1 MSANQGKR
9 VLIVKTSSL
18 GDIILGLQVA
28 NTLKANDPT
37 MSLCWVSRRRFQPI
51 VEASNLVDRVFTFY
65 RTGSLRDFWGLCKE
79 LRAERFD
86 YVLDMQGLAR
96 SGLMSFAAKSPVK
109 VGRSDA
115 REGATLFYDR
125 MVPLPPTQP
134 KPHAI
139 EILLEF
145 CRVFGFEPSLAG
157 KIEFADSAGLD
168 AAVRSKSDEARTI
181 AIFPGKERAN
191 WDWSGYLDLAKGL
204 LGRDDRIKV
213 VMAGL
218 QKGALSESLSKK
230 GPERFIDLRGE
241 TDLGQVGALIQS
253 SDLVV
258 SNEVAPIQLGVS
270 VGTPTLGIFGPVDP
284 ARYGPYPIGS
294 NGHSIVRAPGGRLSE
309 LSTEVVLEAA
319 MKTLEMGWS

>member
-1 MSANQGKR
+1 MSAIQGKR

-37 MSLCWVSRRRFQPI
+37 MSICWVSRRRFQPI

-65 RTGSLRDFWGLCKE
+65 RTGNLRDFWGLCKE
-79 LRAERFD
+79 LHRERFD

-96 SGLMSFAAKSPVK
+96 SGLMSFAAKSPIK

-125 MVPLPPTQP
+125 MVPMPPKQS

-157 KIEFADSAGLD
+157 MLKFADSVDLD
-168 AAVRSKSDEARTI
+168 AAVRSESGDGRAVV
-181 AIFPGKERAN
+181 IFPGKERSN
-191 WDWSGYLDLAKGL
+191 WDWSGYLELAEGL

-213 VMAGL
+213 IMAGL
-218 QKGALSESLSKK
+218 QKGTFSESLSKK
-230 GPERFIDLRGE
+230 WPERFVDLRGE

-270 VGTPTLGIFGPVDP
+270 VGTPTLGVYGPVDP
-284 ARYGPYPIGS
+284 DKYGPYPIGS
-294 NGHSIVRAPGGRLSE
+294 DGHSIVRAPGGRLSE

-319 MKTLEMGWS
+319 MKALEKSWS